1 MPESRLGLAKIGFI
15 AGLLTIG
22 ACTQRTAKPE
32 PRRAVAPVET
42 PPAQASSAGVLP
54 SAAPPK
60 AATPELAFID
70 DDVPAATARAR
81 TAQKALFVD
90 AWAPWCHTCL
100 SMKAYVFTDP
110 SLRPLAERVVF
121 AAIDTDRE
129 SNATFLARYTVNV
142 WPTFFVIDPKNGDVV
157 GQWTGAASA
166 RELRA
171 FVEDSLDVF
180 DALGRGSLP
189 AGSALA
195 SLLEAKSAQAEGR
208 HTDAAERYAKALER
222 APADWPRRSE
232 ALLGR
237 LQSLYYGGKHED
249 CVRFGEKHIVDVQG
263 AAKPTDFADY
273 MLACAGSLKNDKL
286 VRSAREAAARRLR
299 AITEKPSPEMSVD
312 DHADAFAKLAD
323 ALRSLG
329 DRAGA
334 RAADEAR
341 VSLMEKAQREA
352 PSPQVAATHDYGLAN
367 AYVALGRPDAAVK
380 LLTERQRQLPQSYEP
395 PARLASV
402 LASMGRHREA
412 LVAVNRAL
420 ELSYGRRKL
429 LYLSLKAN
437 ILGALGDR
445 AAQIAAL
452 EQEVA
457 GYKALPAGQARPRD
471 ALEAQKRLDAA
482 KRR

>member
-1 MPESRLGLAKIGFI
+1 VSAE
-15 AGLLTIG
+15 
-22 ACTQRTAKPE
+22 TAH
-32 PRRAVAPVET
+32 T
-42 PPAQASSAGVLP
+42 QASAASTLS
-54 SAAPPK
+54 SAAPP
-60 AATPELAFID
+60 AALAPELAFID
-70 DDVPAATARAR
+70 DDVPAAAVRARA
-81 TAQKALFVD
+81 AQKALFVD
-90 AWAPWCHTCL
+90 VWAPWCHTCL
-100 SMKAYVFTDP
+100 SMKGYVFTDP

-129 SNATFLARYTVNV
+129 SNAPFLARYTVNV
-142 WPTFFVIDPKNGDVV
+142 WPTFFVIDPKNGGVV
-157 GQWTGAASA
+157 GQWTGSASA

-171 FVEDSLDVF
+171 FVEESLDVF
-180 DALGRGSLP
+180 EALGRGSLP

-208 HTDAAERYAKALER
+208 HADAADRYAKALER
-222 APADWPRRSE
+222 GPADWPRRSD

-237 LQSLYYGGKHED
+237 LQSLYYAGKHED
-249 CVRFGEKHIVDVQG
+249 CVRFGEKHIAEIQG

-273 MLACAGSLKNDKL
+273 MLSCAASLKNDKL
-286 VRSAREAAARRLR
+286 VRPAREAAARRLR
-299 AITEKPSPEMSVD
+299 AITDAPSPEMSVD

-334 RAADEAR
+334 HAADEAG
-341 VSLMEKAQREA
+341 VSLMEKAQKEA

-380 LLTERQRQLPQSYEP
+380 LLTERQRQLPDSYEP

-420 ELSYGRRKL
+420 ELSYGRRRH
-429 LYLSLKAN
+429 LYLSLKAD

-445 AAQIAAL
+445 VAQIAAL
-452 EQEVA
+452 EQQVA

-471 ALEAQKRLDAA
+471 VLEAQKRLDAA
-482 KRR
+482 RARVRSH